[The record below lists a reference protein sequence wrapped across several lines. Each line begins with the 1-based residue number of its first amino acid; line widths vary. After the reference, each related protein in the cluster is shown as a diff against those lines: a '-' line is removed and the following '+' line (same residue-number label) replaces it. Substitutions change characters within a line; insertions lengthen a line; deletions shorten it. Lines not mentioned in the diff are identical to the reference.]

1 MDTAC
6 TLDEVKQQVLDGL
19 SDLFSSKWHLAF
31 TAFFGGLLLLGV
43 GFGVHALMVGFH
55 SVYGVT
61 REVPWGIL
69 ISTYVFF
76 AVTSTG
82 LCLVS
87 SIGHL
92 FGVKDFMPI
101 AKRAV
106 FLSIVML
113 IAAFMII
120 FFDIEN
126 PFRMAVWNVL
136 SPGLKSNIWWMGTLY
151 GICLVFMGIEFFFL
165 IKGSQKWAMYSG
177 LLAVIGEVAAN
188 TTLGGVFGT
197 LYARD
202 YWFGPYMSIFFIV
215 SAMMC
220 GCAAIIFFTWW
231 ASKMNTAKMDAQ
243 MSRAMEVVSKLGAAL
258 AAAIIVFTVWKV
270 ITGIVGSAGMYTA
283 TMAFLTGP
291 YSGYF
296 WGFEVMLGLVLP
308 FMFWIVA
315 KGKDMNLMVIA
326 SLMMLIGVFVMRYD
340 MVLYGQIV
348 PVFYELGVKE
358 YSSLLIIKVTLH
370 EFMVVIAGIA
380 LTLTAFMAGEKIFQ
394 GHKSEI
400 H

>member
-1 MDTAC
+1 MD
-6 TLDEVKQQVLDGL
+6 DVVKNVLDGL
-19 SDLFSSKWHLAF
+19 GDLLSSKWYLAF
-31 TAFFGGLLLLGV
+31 TAFFGALFLAGV
-43 GFGVHALMVGFH
+43 GFGIHALVVGFH
-55 SVYGVT
+55 NVYGVT

-69 ISTYVFF
+69 IAAYVFF

-87 SIGHL
+87 AIGHL
-92 FGVKDFMPI
+92 FGVKNFMPI

-106 FLSIVML
+106 FLSILML
-113 IAAFMII
+113 LSGFLII

-126 PFRMAVWNVL
+126 PFRMAIYNVL
-136 SPGLKSNIWWMGTLY
+136 SPGLTSNIWWMGTLY

-165 IKGSQKWAMYSG
+165 IKGDTKWAMYSG
-177 LLAVIGEVAAN
+177 LIAVIGEIAAN

-197 LYARD
+197 LHGRE
-202 YWFGPYMSIFFIV
+202 YWFGPYMSIFFIT
-215 SAMMC
+215 SAMMT

-231 ASKMNTAKMDAQ
+231 ASKMDTAKMDGP
-243 MSRAMEVVSKLGAAL
+243 MTTAMDSISKLGAAL
-258 AAAIIVFTVWKV
+258 TAAVIVFTVWKV
-270 ITGIVGSAGMYTA
+270 ITGYLGSAGVNVA

-291 YSGYF
+291 YSANF
-296 WGFEVMLGLVLP
+296 WGFEVMLALVLP
-308 FMFWIVA
+308 FIFWVVA

-326 SLMMLIGVFVMRYD
+326 SFIMLIGVFVMRYD

-348 PVFYELGVKE
+348 PSFYELGVKE
-358 YSSLLIIKVTLH
+358 YSELLIIKPTFH
-370 EFMVVIAGIA
+370 EIMVVLAGVA
-380 LTLTAFMAGEKIFQ
+380 LTLTGFMAGEKIFQ